1 MELPGRASHR
11 DAFAA
16 SLLTSTFASLHI
28 HSMSQNERVGRR
40 GQVTSSNLH
49 NLCMVTS
56 SSSPGCERHY
66 PPPLPPPSQ
75 SVYHCCRLISVA
87 VRANKMALESS
98 SATWAARVG
107 HTGSGG
113 RPANCISPSCLCP
126 PSLPAC
132 PLAINATLS
141 YPPHTHMTNG
151 SFCAHTL
158 THTHTHA
165 QTCIL
170 AAADAKRYQCN

>member
-56 SSSPGCERHY
+56 SSPPGCERHY
-66 PPPLPPPSQ
+66 PPPPPPSQ
-75 SVYHCCRLISVA
+75 PECLPLLPSYLCR
-87 VRANKMALESS
+87 RASKQNGFGEQLCYVGCQGRTHRKWW
-98 SATWAARVG
+98 AT
-107 HTGSGG
+107 SKLYF
-113 RPANCISPSCLCP
+113 PFLSMS
-126 PSLPAC
+126 SLPAC
-132 PLAINATLS
+132 LPFG
-141 YPPHTHMTNG
+141 Y
-151 SFCAHTL
+151 
-158 THTHTHA
+158 
-165 QTCIL
+165 
-170 AAADAKRYQCN
+170 